1 MNNYL
6 HITPHGRVEAMPQG
20 LRAALDMH
28 LARARAINS
37 VNPVGELTRRM
48 DSAGIGALA
57 SRFGVR
63 QDSAEA
69 QLRQLEH
76 IRAKAL
82 EEPIP
87 PTNAMKLWRTVRDT
101 PVGAN
106 SVTVRRFVEQGEAQ
120 FYRGGDVSAS
130 VGIRQH
136 EETWKVQHIVTS
148 LRFTLFE
155 QQASDFA
162 RLTRYARLV
171 RGARRAIEQFHND
184 KLFNG
189 STASRF
195 LGLANYPYL
204 ARKVSATNF
213 YADGSTA
220 ADDVLAELNAA
231 ANYPAQQSK
240 QAMSPNRCVTSLR
253 VRDYLMNTRIGS
265 VNDTTIGEFFG
276 RTNAYIDTIDAAHE
290 LRDIGGTGMDGVLFY
305 NDDPDTIAIDVPQ
318 DFTPLPLQTFGFDST
333 QYFYMSTAG
342 LQAYNV
348 GNCLMLLVP
357 AAA

>member
-1 MNNYL
+1 MSNYL
-6 HITPHGRVEAMPQG
+6 HITPHGRVEPMPAG
-20 LRAALDMH
+20 LQAAVNAH
-28 LARARAINS
+28 LARARGVRHAD
-37 VNPVGELTRRM
+37 PVGTLTQRM
-48 DSAGIGALA
+48 DSAAIGAIA
-57 SRFGVR
+57 ERYGVR
-63 QDSAEA
+63 SDSAEA

-76 IRAKAL
+76 VRARAL

-87 PTNAMKLWRTVRDT
+87 PMNAMRLWRTVRDT

-120 FYRGGDVSAS
+120 FYKGGDVSAT
-130 VGIRQH
+130 VHLQQD
-136 EETWKVQHIVTS
+136 EETWKVHHIVTS
-148 LRFTLFE
+148 LRYSLFE

-162 RLTRYARLV
+162 GLNRYARMV
-171 RGARRAIEQFHND
+171 RAARRAVEQFHND

-189 STASRF
+189 ATANRF

-204 ARKVSATNF
+204 ARKISSTNF

-220 ADDVLAELNAA
+220 AADVLAALNDA

-240 QAMSPNRCVTSLR
+240 QAMAPNRCATSLR

-276 RTNAYIDTIDAAHE
+276 RTNAYINEIDAAHE

-305 NDDPDTIAIDVPQ
+305 SDDQDTVAIDVPQ
-318 DFTPLPLQTFGFDST
+318 DFSPLPLQTLGFDSM

-342 LQAYNV
+342 LQMYNA
-348 GNCLMLLVP
+348 GNALLLLVP